1 MHAFACVI
9 TMFSFLIFTSRH
21 FLSFPSHPFTT
32 VTHDLDYMDVV
43 ILCNRARK
51 AEEASEADFVKRQL
65 IKEEEEELATQ
76 QKLYGKYSNRGTKNT
91 KKRPSSGGGGDT
103 TTASSYHGNFRY
115 GKSFEKAK
123 VGFFLQATR
132 KVISHFVTTY

>member
-1 MHAFACVI
+1 MLL
-9 TMFSFLIFTSRH
+9 FSMFTSRH
-21 FLSFPSHPFTT
+21 FPSLHILSFTT

-51 AEEASEADFVKRQL
+51 AEEVTEADFIKRQL
-65 IKEEEEELATQ
+65 IKEEQEELEAQ
-76 QKLYGKYSNRGTKNT
+76 LKLYGKYSNRGAK
-91 KKRPSSGGGGDT
+91 KKRPTSGGGGDT
-103 TTASSYHGNFRY
+103 THRGNFRY

-132 KVISHFVTTY
+132 KVGDLIPHLN

>member
-1 MHAFACVI
+1 MHAFACVS
-9 TMFSFLIFTSRH
+9 TMSSFSIFTSH
-21 FLSFPSHPFTT
+21 HVTFLSQILTT

-76 QKLYGKYSNRGTKNT
+76 QKLYGKYSNRGTKNI
-91 KKRPSSGGGGDT
+91 KKRPASGGGGDT